1 MDALLPDTN
10 KITSSMRYSSLAD
23 SKCIRAGLIFASGN
37 LNKEISNSALTD
49 MAASIELMH
58 TYSLIHDD
66 LPAMDDDQMRRGQAS
81 SHIKFNEATA
91 ILTGDALQALAYE
104 NIASS
109 PEITDLQKIASIK
122 ALANACGHEGM
133 ILGQQYDLDAEND
146 QYNDIK
152 KIHKLKTGKLIQV
165 AMTMP
170 HLGNDKQ
177 KNQLEVL
184 DEVGENLGLAFQII
198 DDVLEASSDST
209 TLGKSNQSD
218 LVNEKLTYVSVYG
231 KQASIEQAH
240 ALSSACISRLES
252 SFNMDEVAELL
263 ELAKFMVERKSSGKF
278 TLSKTGVLGGLAG
291 ISENIFILTLS
302 FDHEFS

>member
-1 MDALLPDTN
+1 MSLSFLSECKEKVFGRMDALLPDTN

-37 LNKEISNSALTD
+37 LNKEISNSALID

-146 QYNDIK
+146 QYNDIQ
-152 KIHKLKTGKLIQV
+152 KIHELKTGKLIQV

-263 ELAKFMVERKSSGKF
+263 ELAKFMVERKS
-278 TLSKTGVLGGLAG
+278 
-291 ISENIFILTLS
+291 
-302 FDHEFS
+302 